1 MVRRGQRLRLSTC
14 SFEEITESEE
24 EDIQIPERT
33 PSEGRSPH
41 ALTLPSPFAE
51 KRPASPQSPMCARK
65 IGSPRPCRGFSDTTG
80 QRRSSPTSLF
90 NSPSPNR
97 QEADFF
103 TLPPILEGVSSST

>member
-14 SFEEITESEE
+14 SFEEIAESEE

-51 KRPASPQSPMCARK
+51 KRPASPQSPMCARFTPTMPWLLRYD
-65 IGSPRPCRGFSDTTG
+65 GSTPIF
-80 QRRSSPTSLF
+80 
-90 NSPSPNR
+90 PNFYVQLTESKPAGSR
-97 QEADFF
+97 FLQ
-103 TLPPILEGVSSST
+103 